1 MTDLELKKKLK
12 SVCLDFMMS
21 KLTTIE
27 DTIKSL
33 KEALYTES
41 KSSVGDKHET
51 GRAMLQLEMEKAG
64 QQLKFVSKMK
74 LIVEKMNVSSLTEV
88 GSLGAVLKTEKGMYF
103 IGVSVGV
110 VQFETKNYFIV
121 SPSSPIGQK
130 LLGKRKNDTFRF
142 QGKEVYV
149 QDVF

>member
-1 MTDLELKKKLK
+1 MTDLKLKKKLK

-21 KLTTIE
+21 KLRTVE

-33 KEALYTES
+33 KEALHSES

-64 QQLKFVSKMK
+64 QQLKYVSKMK
-74 LIVEKMNVSSLTEV
+74 IIVEKMNVSALTEV
-88 GSLGAVLKTEKGMYF
+88 GSLGAVLKTQKGIYF

-110 VQFETKNYFIV
+110 VQFESKNYFVV

-130 LLGKRKNDTFRF
+130 LLGKRKNDTVLF
-142 QGKEVYV
+142 QGKQVYV
-149 QDVF
+149 EDVF